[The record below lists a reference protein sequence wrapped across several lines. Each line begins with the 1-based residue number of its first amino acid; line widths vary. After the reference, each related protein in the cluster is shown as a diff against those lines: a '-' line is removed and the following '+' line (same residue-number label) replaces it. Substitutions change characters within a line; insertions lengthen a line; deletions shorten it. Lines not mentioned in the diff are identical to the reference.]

1 MKYCTLRD
9 MYASS
14 IVMGCMRIFDKPLE
28 QTEKVMVE
36 AQCLTPDMGGTATTS
51 EVGDRVAQLL

>member
-14 IVMGCMRIFDKPLE
+14 IVMGCMRIVDKPLE
-28 QTEKVMVE
+28 QVEKVMVE
-36 AQCLTPDMGGTATTS
+36 AMGAGVRSIRRFAHSPTNDTLS
-51 EVGDRVAQLL
+51 VC